1 MKVMLAQSGAKYCD
15 LKKIASVIETSIS
28 IAAQDECDLLILP
41 ELMTVYPINNA
52 VKTEQFWT

>member
-1 MKVMLAQSGAKYCD
+1 MLAQSGAKYCD